1 MNPKQSLC
9 HIFPA
14 DHHQDDYPNAAR
26 LRRRGV
32 PEGGH
37 QIREGVF
44 SQIGGHQNR
53 SQKTIV
59 LIGGPQYRPRTTT
72 VLIMGT
78 PSTGEFYTS
87 LLGSASHFPRKSLC

>member
-14 DHHQDDYPNAAR
+14 DPHQDDYPNAAR

-37 QIREGVF
+37 QIRG
-44 SQIGGHQNR
+44 N
-53 SQKTIV
+53 
-59 LIGGPQYRPRTTT
+59 
-72 VLIMGT
+72 
-78 PSTGEFYTS
+78 
-87 LLGSASHFPRKSLC
+87 